1 MNKYA
6 ALVKQ
11 LEDDADDYERLNPA
25 NFKKYYNPLGFCFK
39 IIVGIFAGLLSIL
52 WIAHIIIYMV
62 VDAGPFINSY
72 LSFFEQYFALMG
84 TVSVRLLHCKCTSTL
99 DLAAGVCAFIIPA
112 ASGDEGEFQIGD
124 AFLPMQG
131 PSYGARKNTAQ
142 FVHFQ
147 CDVSEVEASR
157 PTRCLCPSCLPYQPC
172 TTLHDPSC
180 AIHL

>member
-84 TVSVRLLHCKCTSTL
+84 TISVRLLHCKCTSTL
-99 DLAAGVCAFIIPA
+99 TWLQVSVLSLYLLLAVMKGSFKLGTRFFLCKVHPMERGRTLLNSFI
-112 ASGDEGEFQIGD
+112 FNV
-124 AFLPMQG
+124 M
-131 PSYGARKNTAQ
+131 
-142 FVHFQ
+142 
-147 CDVSEVEASR
+147 
-157 PTRCLCPSCLPYQPC
+157 
-172 TTLHDPSC
+172 
-180 AIHL
+180 